1 MFTACHN
8 QSSLLTMFKATK
20 GSREASTYDQVIFQ
34 QLASRVTLWLH
45 RWSMTDQTYG
55 KTSNTVNY
63 CGKLTTSDY
72 NRLLPSSKNTH
83 FQNEARCTT
92 FLVKMSFICMRRKN
106 DFHIKG
112 WAPILVLK
120 QRFGGYA
127 GVRVEMIVEVHC
139 GTVLEDA
146 FSIWRQ
152 IRPPK
157 KSHNA
162 LWQPFR
168 PGFSRNLKVAN
179 KSYLSHSGEESL
191 GIEEACHPE
200 HIRSSFKT
208 PIPKLT
214 VSFQKFGVPESKR
227 GRLPWDLKSD
237 EIKWKKN
244 GKKWSMSSREST
256 FKCVTRPL

>member
-1 MFTACHN
+1 MTRLYFTN
-8 QSSLLTMFKATK
+8 SPPGSLSDLTV
-20 GSREASTYDQVIFQ
+20 G
-34 QLASRVTLWLH
+34 LWLTK
-45 RWSMTDQTYG
+45 R
-55 KTSNTVNY
+55 TV
-63 CGKLTTSDY
+63 K
-72 NRLLPSSKNTH
+72 RVILLITEENWLPWVS
-83 FQNEARCTT
+83 Q
-92 FLVKMSFICMRRKN
+92 MSFICMRRKN

-112 WAPILVLK
+112 WAPTLVLK
-120 QRFGGYA
+120 QRSGGYA
-127 GVRVEMIVEVHC
+127 GVRVEMIVEVHS

-152 IRPPK
+152 ICPPRK
-157 KSHNA
+157 CHNA

-191 GIEEACHPE
+191 RIEEACHPE

-244 GKKWSMSSREST
+244 NWN
-256 FKCVTRPL
+256 

>member
-1 MFTACHN
+1 MTRLYFTN
-8 QSSLLTMFKATK
+8 SPPGSLSDFTV
-20 GSREASTYDQVIFQ
+20 G
-34 QLASRVTLWLH
+34 LWLTK
-45 RWSMTDQTYG
+45 RQTYG
-55 KTSNTVNY
+55 KTSDTVNY
-63 CGKLTTSDY
+63 WGKLTTSDY
-72 NRLLPSSKNTH
+72 NRPLPSSKNPH

-92 FLVKMSFICMRRKN
+92 FLVKMSFICMRMKN

-112 WAPILVLK
+112 RAPTLVLK
-120 QRFGGYA
+120 QRSGGYA
-127 GVRVEMIVEVHC
+127 GVRVEMIVEVHS

-152 IRPPK
+152 ICLPR

-162 LWQPFR
+162 FWQPFR

-191 GIEEACHPE
+191 RIEEACHPE
-200 HIRSSFKT
+200 HIKSSFKT

-244 GKKWSMSSREST
+244 NWN
-256 FKCVTRPL
+256 